1 MAVGKKITDL
11 PASGSLKDTNLA
23 IVHDGNG
30 TKRSTLT
37 QLSEYMGAKFSNPNL
52 LINPD
57 FKINQRNLSEYA
69 YQTFGSNHYTVDRFR
84 VVYLNVKTANDGLIL
99 NANGTNTEG
108 GYFGQVLENAVKG
121 DTILSFKVS
130 AVAGTLEFRNVNSAD
145 TGNTITVSS
154 DGIYT
159 VKGNNTKKVVV
170 NIAKG
175 SSCKIEWMKLE
186 QGSIATPFVA
196 PNPAEEWTKCYRFK
210 YVGAAKLRTRCTA
223 NQLYGFTKDLPTAM
237 RTKPTVTLSQTTLFN
252 VKDVSANINAF
263 NNTIYLAG
271 TSENTNQT
279 VIETGVDLDA
289 EIY

>member
-1 MAVGKKITDL
+1 M
-11 PASGSLKDTNLA
+11 
-23 IVHDGNG
+23 
-30 TKRSTLT
+30 
-37 QLSEYMGAKFSNPNL
+37 
-52 LINPD
+52 
-57 FKINQRNLSEYA
+57 
-69 YQTFGSNHYTVDRFR
+69 
-84 VVYLNVKTANDGLIL
+84 NVKTANDGLIL

-130 AVAGTLEFRNVNSAD
+130 AVAGTLEFRNINSED

-223 NQLYGFTKDLPTAM
+223 NQSYGFTKDLPTAM
-237 RTKPTVTLSQTTLFN
+237 RTKPTVTLSQTNLFN

-263 NNTIYLAG
+263 NNTIYLVG